1 MVYMGRYP
9 DRELLQRKH
18 DELKRLKHEAEELRA
33 SPDLPPGLLPGLSLG
48 RFDSR
53 PAADAALAGML
64 KHGVRTARV
73 VMLRPAQELTLVRLP
88 LADVATR
95 ARLAGLRLPALSKSG
110 FVACPGADNAGSS
123 APLPTPPPGAGS
135 AAGTPAT
142 AARPAQLGAAAA
154 NPASTAAASAAQP
167 AAAASNQR

>member
-1 MVYMGRYP
+1 MAYMGRYP

-73 VMLRPAQELTLVRLP
+73 VMLRPAQELTLVRVP
-88 LADVATR
+88 AADPATR
-95 ARLAGLRLPALSKSG
+95 TRLTGLRLPSKQG
-110 FVACPGADNAGSS
+110 FVACAGADTASAAAPPPTPGAS
-123 APLPTPPPGAGS
+123 GAGGSPTTAARTAPIVAS
-135 AAGTPAT
+135 AASPAMAAAPTTAQPAT
-142 AARPAQLGAAAA
+142 AASIKR
-154 NPASTAAASAAQP
+154 
-167 AAAASNQR
+167 